1 MKFPKNSGGFG
12 DMMRQAQEAMQQAQ
26 KLEDE
31 LAKEQLPIEKGPVKA
46 IFTGKG
52 EILSLKIDPVII
64 DPEEAEMLEDLIL
77 SVVRDGITQANE
89 LRASRLQKLM
99 PGLPGM

>member
-1 MKFPKNSGGFG
+1 M
-12 DMMRQAQEAMQQAQ
+12 
-26 KLEDE
+26 
-31 LAKEQLPIEKGPVKA
+31 EKGPVKT